1 MSDQIKDVEE
11 TTTIIAT
18 DDTAQ
23 DIVTTGEEEDFNSED
38 SLTFSN
44 GVIEKIVAIAVR
56 EVPGVVG
63 MKGGWMNM
71 VQDAFGQRDVRK
83 GVTVEV
89 TPESSV
95 RVNIAIFMEYGSYA
109 PKVFDDVKQC
119 VVRQVTGMTGLEV
132 AGVNL
137 RVEDVLTADE
147 IRERSRRRGELPEGE
162 AEPEA
167 EEQVEETAEETE
179 E

>member
-1 MSDQIKDVEE
+1 M
-11 TTTIIAT
+11 
-18 DDTAQ
+18 
-23 DIVTTGEEEDFNSED
+23 
-38 SLTFSN
+38 
-44 GVIEKIVAIAVR
+44 
-56 EVPGVVG
+56 
-63 MKGGWMNM
+63 
-71 VQDAFGQRDVRK
+71 
-83 GVTVEV
+83 V
-89 TPESSV
+89 TPERSV

-137 RVEDVLTADE
+137 RVEDVLTAEE